1 MRFTL
6 FKTPPHRTFNYIPR
20 YYKPDKER
28 REKGSGE
35 YVPGKNIK
43 SGMRR
48 SMIESHKATDK
59 YEKIRKI
66 VILITIGILFLVA
79 YLVIKYFNIIWQT

>member
-20 YYKPDKER
+20 YYKLEKER
-28 REKGSGE
+28 RSKESSE
-35 YVPGKNIK
+35 YIPGKDIK
-43 SGMRR
+43 FGMRHHL
-48 SMIESHKATDK
+48 IENRMSQAK

-66 VILITIGILFLVA
+66 IILLTIGILFLVA
-79 YLVIKYFNIIWQT
+79 YLVIKYFDLLWQT